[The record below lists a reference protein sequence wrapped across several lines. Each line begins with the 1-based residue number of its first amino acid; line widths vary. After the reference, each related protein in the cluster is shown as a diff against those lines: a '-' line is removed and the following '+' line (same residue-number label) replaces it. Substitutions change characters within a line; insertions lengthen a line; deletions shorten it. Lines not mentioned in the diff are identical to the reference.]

1 MRKNPAPKIA
11 PGWDTPNMN
20 PEVRRRFEKGQREV
34 SLERMLEDR
43 HDKNEDKDLFSYLSP
58 ENQETFLNQ
67 NDAST
72 IRALISK
79 ARATKAK
86 LHREKTRKAIRSLS
100 SFRANTR
107 RGYLLPVAKPS
118 KGSRTQRNIH
128 KDWYARRGLK
138 P

>member
-20 PEVRRRFEKGQREV
+20 PEVRRRFEKGQRE
-34 SLERMLEDR
+34 SLERMLEDG
-43 HDKNEDKDLFSYLSP
+43 HDKNEDKDLFRYLSP

-67 NDAST
+67 NNAST

-107 RGYLLPVAKPS
+107 RGYLLPVAKSS
-118 KGSRTQRNIH
+118 KTALSQRRIH
-128 KDWYARRGLK
+128 RDWYVRRGLK